1 LIPNSGKGA
10 FLDEV
15 CPPGRHEG
23 HCGTRLEPGVMGR
36 TAYPLRVQ
44 TGCDEPCAFCV
55 IPSTRGASQSRPLM
69 DVVAEV
75 RRLADGGY
83 KELWLTGVHLGS
95 YGRDLAPSRSLID
108 LLRALDGAPGE
119 VSFRISSLEPM
130 DCSPEVV
137 DLVARSGRF
146 MPHFHLPLQH
156 GADRVLAAMRR
167 PYSAAHCR
175 RLVEDTRSRMP
186 HASIGTDIIVGFPG
200 ESEADARESERV
212 IASLPLSYLHVFPYS
227 DRPNTAAATM
237 APKVNPAI
245 IKERAARVREIAA
258 GLAARFAG
266 TQVGTERPG
275 LTIDDGSTVL
285 TDNFLK
291 VAVSPGLTR
300 NSRVHVRIDGDSP
313 VLMGRLV

>member
-1 LIPNSGKGA
+1 
-10 FLDEV
+10 
-15 CPPGRHEG
+15 
-23 HCGTRLEPGVMGR
+23 
-36 TAYPLRVQ
+36 
-44 TGCDEPCAFCV
+44 
-55 IPSTRGASQSRPLM
+55 
-69 DVVAEV
+69 
-75 RRLADGGY
+75 
-83 KELWLTGVHLGS
+83 
-95 YGRDLAPSRSLID
+95 
-108 LLRALDGAPGE
+108 
-119 VSFRISSLEPM
+119 
-130 DCSPEVV
+130 
-137 DLVARSGRF
+137 
-146 MPHFHLPLQH
+146 
-156 GADRVLAAMRR
+156 
-167 PYSAAHCR
+167 
-175 RLVEDTRSRMP
+175 MP